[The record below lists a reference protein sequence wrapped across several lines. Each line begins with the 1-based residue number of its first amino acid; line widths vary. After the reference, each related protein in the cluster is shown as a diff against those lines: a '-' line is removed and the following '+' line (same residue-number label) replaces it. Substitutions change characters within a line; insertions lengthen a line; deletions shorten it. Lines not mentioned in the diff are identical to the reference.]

1 MPLPYYVSPEQM
13 MKDKAEYARKGISRG
28 RAIVTIEYRD
38 GILLVA
44 ENPSTLLHKISEIYD
59 RIAFAGVGKYNEF
72 ENMRVAGVRHADVKG
87 YSYSRGDVSAK
98 SLANAYSQALG
109 NIFTQ
114 DIKPFEI
121 EVLVVEV
128 GDANGTKN
136 EIYHILYDGTIED
149 EKNYAAMGGQSEEI
163 RRYLKDN
170 FQENLDVAAALKL
183 GVRALMVTQNK
194 TLTERDL
201 EVAVL
206 DRTKERRKFRRI
218 PAEAL
223 HQLLTETAVGR
234 PFSVR
239 RGPLRS
245 VAHRALPCYPEGHM
259 KRRIFGLEN
268 EYGLTCTLNGQRRLS
283 PDNVARYLFEKVIP
297 GARNANVF
305 LENGARLYLDT
316 GFHPEYATPECDDI
330 TDLVIHDKAGERIV
344 EDLLHQAEKRLRE
357 DGISGHILLFKNNT
371 DSAGNSYGCH
381 ENYLVSRDVSFQRL
395 AEGLIPFFVTR
406 QIFAGAGKV
415 LQTPRGF
422 HYCLSQRAQHICQE
436 ISGATTSSRSIINTR
451 DEPHADAEKYRRLH
465 VIVGD
470 SNMSEV
476 ATYLKVGTTA
486 LILDMIED
494 GHFDRDYSLQS
505 PGPGHPRHQP
515 RPDPARNHPAE
526 GRARRSRPCSSR
538 WSTSSTPP
546 ATCRPSTPTRSPGT
560 CSRGGPT

>member
-72 ENMRVAGVRHADVKG
+72 ENLRVAGVRHADVKG

-114 DIKPFEI
+114 DIKPFEV
-121 EVLVVEV
+121 ELLVVEV

-170 FQENLDVAAALKL
+170 FQENLDLAAALRL

-218 PAEAL
+218 PAEVL
-223 HQLLTETAVGR
+223 HQLLTE
-234 PFSVR
+234 
-239 RGPLRS
+239 
-245 VAHRALPCYPEGHM
+245 
-259 KRRIFGLEN
+259 
-268 EYGLTCTLNGQRRLS
+268 
-283 PDNVARYLFEKVIP
+283 
-297 GARNANVF
+297 
-305 LENGARLYLDT
+305 
-316 GFHPEYATPECDDI
+316 AT
-330 TDLVIHDKAGERIV
+330 
-344 EDLLHQAEKRLRE
+344 
-357 DGISGHILLFKNNT
+357 
-371 DSAGNSYGCH
+371 
-381 ENYLVSRDVSFQRL
+381 
-395 AEGLIPFFVTR
+395 
-406 QIFAGAGKV
+406 
-415 LQTPRGF
+415 
-422 HYCLSQRAQHICQE
+422 
-436 ISGATTSSRSIINTR
+436 
-451 DEPHADAEKYRRLH
+451 
-465 VIVGD
+465 
-470 SNMSEV
+470 
-476 ATYLKVGTTA
+476 
-486 LILDMIED
+486 
-494 GHFDRDYSLQS
+494 
-505 PGPGHPRHQP
+505 
-515 RPDPARNHPAE
+515 
-526 GRARRSRPCSSR
+526 
-538 WSTSSTPP
+538 
-546 ATCRPSTPTRSPGT
+546 
-560 CSRGGPT
+560 